1 MKKTKD
7 LDRLNIEVPET
18 DRQTAEKITENKNEN
33 AMAEMTENETE
44 DKTGKKPRH
53 PNGRDHRTIRM

>member
-7 LDRLNIEVPET
+7 LDRLNIEVTET
-18 DRQTAEKITENKNEN
+18 DRQTAEKITEKK
-33 AMAEMTENETE
+33 MKQRM
-44 DKTGKKPRH
+44 KTGKKPRH